1 MLPGESTKRPR
12 TGRPQVETASPHRRR
27 RLQGGFNLI
36 EVLISV
42 LVLLVGTLGVVGM
55 QMLSLQ
61 ANQGA
66 YHRSQ
71 AVYIAAE
78 ILDAMRANPSGA
90 AAYVN
95 VYDAG
100 GATIPAD
107 PGCQGSLGCTP
118 AQAAAQD
125 LHFWGRHFADVG
137 ELAGPTYRPS
147 IPGGR
152 AEIRSPGANEYEVE
166 ITWIERRFDN
176 SGARDNRRSSV
187 VLRTVI
193 AP

>member
-1 MLPGESTKRPR
+1 MLPAESTRHPR
-12 TGRPQVETASPHRRR
+12 TGPAPRCPHRQR
-27 RLQGGFNLI
+27 QGGFNLI

-78 ILDAMRANPSGA
+78 ILDAMRANPLGA
-90 AAYVN
+90 AEYVN
-95 VYDAG
+95 VYDAA

-137 ELAGPTYRPS
+137 ELAGETYRPA

-152 AEIRSPGANEYEVE
+152 AEIRSPGAGEYEVE
-166 ITWIERRFDN
+166 ITWTERRFDN
-176 SGARDNRRSSV
+176 SGAMSNLRSSV

>member
-1 MLPGESTKRPR
+1 MLLMRLGGSKNRPR
-12 TGRPQVETASPHRRR
+12 LRSASPYPHPGR
-27 RLQGGFNLI
+27 RLQGGFSLI
-36 EVLISV
+36 EVLIST
-42 LVLLVGTLGVVGM
+42 LVLLIGTLGVVGM

-66 YHRSQ
+66 YYRSQ

-78 ILDAMRANPSGA
+78 ILDAMRANPLGA
-90 AAYVN
+90 ADYVD

-107 PGCQGSLGCTP
+107 PGCQGRLGCTP
-118 AQAAAQD
+118 AEAADQD

-137 ELAGPTYRPS
+137 KLAGATYRPA

-152 AEIRSPGANEYEVE
+152 AEIRNLGANEYEVE
-166 ITWIERRFDN
+166 ITWTERRFDN
-176 SGARDNRRSSV
+176 SGARNNVRSSV